1 MEIYR
6 VYLKTIGYSLSGEM
20 VETTQ
25 LFDFKSSTSMSDF
38 VQTIAE
44 HSNSTVRLSIEK
56 VEKREEKNER
66 EIERRFS

>member
-56 VEKREEKNER
+56 VEKREEKDER
-66 EIERRFS
+66 

>member
-1 MEIYR
+1 M
-6 VYLKTIGYSLSGEM
+6 SGEM

-56 VEKREEKNER
+56 VEKREEKDER
-66 EIERRFS
+66 